1 MNAHKQLHLATR
13 PRWLFLIGILSLVV
27 WMLWPDNDNRQALH
41 PPVIAA
47 TTSQPCI
54 EVRPQTATHQD
65 AVVKKPGQH
74 CVVSDFW
81 QRNLSGAG
89 HNWPGAYHHLMGVW
103 SSNVIIDLMNHTLRA
118 DSASSGIVIYFDGFN
133 SKELPS
139 NSARNITIKNGVI
152 DLRGSGAAVAD
163 LYEWQ
168 LDMIDEVIPD
178 KLKGYEKTNIT
189 LENLLIK
196 VNRTSIALEG
206 DGNIIRNC
214 IIESGGNSAI
224 TLAGPNGKII
234 NNTIILTDPFF
245 PQWFSSGK
253 YTDNEFTRFFEA
265 RHINRAAIVLH
276 QGTGS
281 IISGN
286 RIEVK
291 GKSPTRHNIYL
302 TDASEN
308 VRIEG
313 NTFVGAEDPVT
324 LVKGSTATMKNN
336 AFEQRKAPWWKPAS
350 ENVRIEGNTFVGAED
365 PVTLVKGSTAT
376 IKNNVF
382 EQRVP
387 WWKF

>member
-1 MNAHKQLHLATR
+1 
-13 PRWLFLIGILSLVV
+13 
-27 WMLWPDNDNRQALH
+27 
-41 PPVIAA
+41 
-47 TTSQPCI
+47 
-54 EVRPQTATHQD
+54 
-65 AVVKKPGQH
+65 
-74 CVVSDFW
+74 
-81 QRNLSGAG
+81 
-89 HNWPGAYHHLMGVW
+89 MGVW
-103 SSNVIIDLMNHTLRA
+103 SSNVTIDLMSHTLRA

-133 SKELPS
+133 GSQLPS

-168 LDMIDEVIPD
+168 LDMIDEAIPD

-196 VNRTSIALEG
+196 VNRTSVVLEG
-206 DGNIIRNC
+206 DGNTIQNC
-214 IIESGGNSAI
+214 IIESGGNAAV
-224 TLAGPNGKII
+224 TMAGPNGKII

-245 PQWFSSGK
+245 PKWFSSRR
-253 YTDNEFTRFFEA
+253 YTDNVFTRFFEA
-265 RHINRAAIVLH
+265 RSINRAAIVLH
-276 QGTGS
+276 QGTGT

-308 VRIEG
+308 IHIEG
-313 NTFVGAEDPVT
+313 NTIIGADDPVT

-336 AFEQRKAPWWKPAS
+336 
-350 ENVRIEGNTFVGAED
+350 
-365 PVTLVKGSTAT
+365 
-376 IKNNVF
+376 VF
-382 EQRVP
+382 EQGTP